1 MFNLFILI
9 AESSYSDLSDLDE
22 DERRGAVH
30 FSSLTEDDII
40 EPNEDFNKS
49 KHKNEQMTT
58 VNLPE
63 SSNDI
68 IDLIRK
74 DLYKFVFMPIPKQ
87 LSNYVRCRLIR
98 NRSGLVQTFRLEVEY
113 EDDGKSVYIYI

>member
-1 MFNLFILI
+1 MIV
-9 AESSYSDLSDLDE
+9 ESSYSDLDE

-30 FSSLTEDDII
+30 FSSLTKDDII

-49 KHKNEQMTT
+49 KNKQITT

-87 LSNYVRCRLIR
+87 LNNYVRCRLIR

-113 EDDGKSVYIYI
+113 EDNGKSVYIYLNCTFFFLYKK